1 MTTNRKVNLGRPPG
15 GDRPAGRERL
25 LDFSNLARNL
35 RAKTAPGLILVQ
47 PPRSDNNDTA
57 SGAVCL
63 GWHCVLAAVP
73 A

>member
-1 MTTNRKVNLGRPPG
+1 MTTNWQVNLGWPWG
-15 GDRPAGRERL
+15 GDRPAGRGRF

-35 RAKTAPGLILVQ
+35 RAKTAPRLILVQ
-47 PPRSDNNDTA
+47 PPRSDNNTA
-57 SGAVCL
+57 SGTVCL